1 MGAVE
6 VLEGDSLT
14 TGRPPINGILLNKTI
29 NRPRQP
35 AAWRFYCGDVIAFMP
50 VI

>member
-6 VLEGDSLT
+6 VLEGSSLT
-14 TGRPPINGILLNKTI
+14 IGRPPINGILLNKTI
-29 NRPRQP
+29 NKLRQS
-35 AAWRFYCGDVIAFMP
+35 AAKPFYCGDVIAFMP

>member
-14 TGRPPINGILLNKTI
+14 TGRPPINGILLDKTN
-29 NRPRQP
+29 NRQRQP
-35 AAWRFYCGDVIAFMP
+35 VAKRIYCGDVIAFMP
-50 VI
+50 VM

>member
-14 TGRPPINGILLNKTI
+14 IRRPPINGIQRNKT
-29 NRPRQP
+29 NNKPGQP

-50 VI
+50 VM

>member
-29 NRPRQP
+29 NKPRQP
-35 AAWRFYCGDVIAFMP
+35 AAKRFYCGDVIAFMP

>member
-14 TGRPPINGILLNKTI
+14 TGRPPINGILLDGCINKLRKTG
-29 NRPRQP
+29 Q
-35 AAWRFYCGDVIAFMP
+35 
-50 VI
+50 